1 MLLFWLFI
9 IELGYVCVVV
19 FIDRGV
25 GNRVVREFFYRDL
38 LCFFFYIVLRFLCFR
53 YVWRRFW

>member
-38 LCFFFYIVLRFLCFR
+38 LCFFFLYCFEIF
-53 YVWRRFW
+53 VF